1 MGRVEIVTYKF
12 HIPCERRQSPN
23 QQADQGLP
31 RPWGLLGIRILW
43 KIAVFARQ
51 SKVSVVF
58 ANAPFQLTTMTTIFH
73 NPRCSKSR
81 QAVQLLEDRAIEF
94 DVVKYLDDPPSERE
108 LSKIVKMLGIRP
120 SQLVRKGEQSYKDL
134 GLSDKELTDKQWIE
148 ILVAN
153 PKLIERPIV
162 VHDGKAAIGRPI
174 ENIEEILKD

>member
-1 MGRVEIVTYKF
+1 
-12 HIPCERRQSPN
+12 
-23 QQADQGLP
+23 
-31 RPWGLLGIRILW
+31 
-43 KIAVFARQ
+43 
-51 SKVSVVF
+51 
-58 ANAPFQLTTMTTIFH
+58 MTTIFH